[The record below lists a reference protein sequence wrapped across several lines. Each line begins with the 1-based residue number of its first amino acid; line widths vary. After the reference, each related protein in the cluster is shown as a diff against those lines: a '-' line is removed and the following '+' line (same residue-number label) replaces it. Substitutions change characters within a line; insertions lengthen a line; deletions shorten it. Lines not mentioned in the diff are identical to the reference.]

1 MNLLQIDASDRND
14 TNQMQ
19 RLRDRFS
26 TGRSRLESPA
36 TFDTPEIEKDN
47 EDAQKQK
54 QTVSSQ
60 SSFYDFCQGFSIP
73 NLKRFKQNSVINLI
87 L

>member
-54 QTVSSQ
+54 QIVSKLVSYLIPRNFSSTASRNFQ
-60 SSFYDFCQGFSIP
+60 STKSKNF
-73 NLKRFKQNSVINLI
+73 
-87 L
+87 

>member
-1 MNLLQIDASDRND
+1 
-14 TNQMQ
+14 MQ

-54 QTVSSQ
+54 QTVSS
-60 SSFYDFCQGFSIP
+60 
-73 NLKRFKQNSVINLI
+73 KQFL
-87 L
+87 